1 MWGRIVWLYKNI
13 LGEDRLTLNSL
24 KEMINYTGKIR
35 IRSLIFGCCDSWK
48 NGRGKV
54 GIRTIFF
61 FFFFLAEVEKFELD
75 KLATGFVSWLGAK
88 WQVALWVYDGFEPYL
103 MGCGRALVVL

>member
-35 IRSLIFGCCDSWK
+35 IRSIYHQIIFE
-48 NGRGKV
+48 N
-54 GIRTIFF
+54 
-61 FFFFLAEVEKFELD
+61 
-75 KLATGFVSWLGAK
+75 
-88 WQVALWVYDGFEPYL
+88 L
-103 MGCGRALVVL
+103 MLLSVFI